1 MQRLRTHESQL
12 NRSKSRRLKS
22 ALLACLVLALC
33 FVAGWVGKQAGLFSG
48 LQTKA
53 AESGKWRYVME
64 ISTGKHSGENIEYL
78 RLHYNTD
85 RSLYIFPKQG
95 DLERYFMNADVDG
108 KLAAQISDYC
118 KYSDISA
125 FTPEMKLPNSLASN
139 STVQLL
145 LETDEPIEKIDGIS
159 VCADAGED
167 VVKWSL
173 RGLRIYDV
181 SVLNGLAMKGGFSSE
196 LYIDFEGNLL
206 AMTHFEKQSK
216 EGGWVYTWKKS
227 GTYYMP
233 TDTALAEVAV
243 GKTPAQEPDVLLQTS
258 GFEPGMGEY
267 APAKNDVYGF
277 GIEFADCYG
286 AGYESLSY
294 QSKASLKDA
303 NYAETMA
310 LRLIYADRMKT
321 EHNLVI
327 PVVTNALKWAADDG
341 VGENPI
347 ACVAQQ
353 GQELFFTGV
362 IPDLVELR
370 QVSLISGNHKAIEAC
385 GMSRN
390 SQETSALQNSRA
402 DKSNMEEVAISRFA
416 LYSMGE
422 NTKVRTSVDGAMLRY
437 IHEGKPVFYRKAET
451 DQGIPLEA
459 AAETGIRV
467 VKPADD
473 FDFSKA
479 GWSNRQYLIGIS
491 TDEEETSGTLSDMTM
506 QLSYVDTLGKKQ
518 TTPAYDLMELSKGY
532 YGTWN
537 GDKATEGEMGYY
549 IGVSPGNML
558 YVTVALSDV
567 DYFTGLKLTLKNG
580 TDEWKGSGL
589 KIWALDE
596 LSTILGDFGG
606 IEAKNG
612 DTDFASDVRFYRNF
626 RGISMLDIKPQTTD
640 ENAEEAQSSS
650 LLQDYVTV
658 TPTQS
663 GGWSFMSITMSEV
676 EEQEVLNISERLSY
690 EESLQDFDF
699 AKARKNYLVKVRVKD
714 TEQDE
719 GGNGDC
725 GSQNNF
731 YFQLVFENGTSG
743 IVLANSQLEGDRFES
758 GAVESFV
765 ISTGKDLG
773 DLVSVRILPEANESN
788 ETASDKLCIE
798 EIRVTEQTGLPYADT
813 YVIDQLPG
821 KGWIGGGLTG
831 SGDQSYYDLLVNR
844 CTNELS
850 FLVCLSTGDYAPATS
865 QFKGSMKMRL
875 DYIDTAGRPCYATY
889 DVVEAMYRYYEKE
902 RLEDS
907 DSEGNSKIVSDPK
920 YMFRG
925 EHTDRF
931 EISLENVRSIYK
943 ATLIGQTLDKKSEWP
958 VTSLSFSVV
967 EEDGNLWLTS
977 GGEYLRKGKS
987 RFLASNMAFESGEG
1001 VLRTE
1006 FEPGQSKEVSV
1017 LLQANELAVRKE
1029 GSKWLSVY
1037 SNEPVNQNDAI
1048 AIYVYPASD
1057 GKSINDW
1064 DLRCRADYTDSLGQ
1078 SFSVSGQSE
1087 NANMKKSMDGG
1098 EEAPAGYFYTD
1109 TISGNGI
1116 AVLDTLYLEGVGV
1129 SEHDDCRIDH
1139 ALIQQIR
1146 GNEVIR
1152 TCYLDG
1158 HNTRLS
1164 SVIGLR
1170 AGSGQKAADVTQRQ
1184 VVSLQLSEDT
1194 PEMLLTAKEQD
1205 LAVAIS
1211 YQSSLDPTGKEVF
1224 SPYRYLTDEEIY
1236 KIRSGQILEV
1246 TFSEPYVKEITGIR
1260 LVSTGDV
1267 KGKVDRACAAN
1278 YLVSEADESVR
1289 TLSGWY
1295 SFGSGVTLSQ
1305 TAVTMQHTGTQS
1317 DSEKVVWPLELTFT
1331 TAGAQGAEESGIDV
1345 PVRMTVGFE
1354 DAYGNAGT
1362 LRVEDIRKY
1371 ITDEENRNFET
1382 GSERVVKILTE
1393 GIHNISYI
1401 ELQPYRTSGASS
1413 GTNGDLGWSLAR
1425 ISAKVGD
1432 KAAVIRSIGDR
1443 IYEANAKRINF
1454 SNVKLSVK
1462 ATYKS
1467 LSNDATESKSV
1478 INDDADFAIASSITV
1493 SFHGELYGS
1502 DQGIETL
1509 VERKVGES
1517 TQNENSLLT
1526 RKSSGSSGKTA
1537 DFEFAPPRNISGAN
1551 IIYYITLR
1559 SKENPDASCKFT
1571 VTVQPEA
1578 QVTTTTNG
1586 TTQNGTNQ
1594 NGTNQS
1600 GTNQNGTTN
1609 GTSGNSGNSNTNTNT
1624 TTQSG
1629 TGGLQS
1635 TGVYNGSD
1643 QNQTVQSSA
1652 SSDGSTTN
1660 VQVPQ

>member
-1 MQRLRTHESQL
+1 MHRLETQRQQNSI
-12 NRSKSRRLKS
+12 KSRSRRS

-33 FVAGWVGKQAGLFSG
+33 VIAGWPRMQKGLFAGLKA
-48 LQTKA
+48 QA

-64 ISTGKHSGENIEYL
+64 ISTGKHAGDQIEYL

-85 RSLYIFPKQG
+85 KSLYIFPKQG
-95 DLERYFMNADVDG
+95 DLKRYFMNADVDG
-108 KLAAQISDYC
+108 HLAAQISDYC
-118 KYSDISA
+118 RYSDIAA
-125 FTPEMKLPNSLASN
+125 FTPEMKLPNGLASN

-145 LETDEPIEKIDGIS
+145 LETDEPIDKIDGIS
-159 VCADAGED
+159 VCAKVEED

-173 RGLRIYDV
+173 HGLRIYDV
-181 SVLNGLAMKGGFSSE
+181 SALNGLAMKGGFSSE

-206 AMTHFEKQSK
+206 AMTRFEKQAK

-233 TDTALAEVAV
+233 TDTALADVAV
-243 GKTPAQEPDVLLQTS
+243 GMTQTETPDVLLQTS
-258 GFEPGMGEY
+258 GFEPGMGVY
-267 APAKNDVYGF
+267 APAKNDIYGF
-277 GIEFADCYG
+277 GIEFADCYK

-294 QSKASLKDA
+294 QSKASLRDA
-303 NYAETMA
+303 DYAETMA

-341 VGENPI
+341 VGENPV

-385 GMSRN
+385 GMNKNPEAS
-390 SQETSALQNSRA
+390 SLQNSRA

-416 LYSMGE
+416 LYAMGE
-422 NTKVRTSVDGAMLRY
+422 NTKVRTSLDGAMLRY

-451 DQGIPLEA
+451 DQGITLEA

-479 GWSNRQYLIGIS
+479 GWSNRQYLIGIT
-491 TDEEETSGTLSDMTM
+491 TDEEETSGSLSDMTM

-518 TTPAYDLMELSKGY
+518 TTPAYDLMELAKGY

-537 GDKATEGEMGYY
+537 GDKAPEGEMGYY

-558 YVTVALSDV
+558 YVNVALSDV
-567 DYFTGLKLTLKNG
+567 DYFTGVKLSLKNG

-596 LSTILGDFGG
+596 LSAILGDFGG

-612 DTDFASDVRFYRNF
+612 DTDFASDVRFYRNYK
-626 RGISMLDIKPQTTD
+626 GICMLDIKPQTR
-640 ENAEEAQSSS
+640 EEKGEEVQGSS

-725 GSQNNF
+725 GSMNNF
-731 YFQLVFENGTSG
+731 YFQLIFENGTSG

-773 DLVSVRILPEANESN
+773 NLVSVRILPETDKNNEA
-788 ETASDKLCIE
+788 ASDKLCIE
-798 EIRVTEQTGLPYADT
+798 EIRVTEQTTLPYADT
-813 YVIDQLPG
+813 YVIDQLPN
-821 KGWIGGGLTG
+821 KGWLGGGLTSPTEQG
-831 SGDQSYYDLLVNR
+831 YYDLLVNR
-844 CTNELS
+844 NTNELS

-902 RLEDS
+902 RLEEPVDES
-907 DSEGNSKIVSDPK
+907 TSRVVSDPK

-943 ATLIGQTLDKKSEWP
+943 ATLIGEASDQKSEWP

-967 EEDGNLWLTS
+967 EEDGSLWLTN

-987 RFLASNMAFESGEG
+987 RFLASNMAFEGGEG

-1006 FEPGQSKEVSV
+1006 FEPGQSTEVSL

-1057 GKSINDW
+1057 GKSISDW
-1064 DLRCRADYTDSLGQ
+1064 DLRCRADYTDSMGQ

-1098 EEAPAGYFYTD
+1098 EESPAGYFYTD

-1116 AVLDTLYLEGVGV
+1116 AVLDTLYVEGVGIG
-1129 SEHDDCRIDH
+1129 EHDDCRIDH

-1158 HNTRLS
+1158 HNTRLG

-1170 AGSGQKAADVTQRQ
+1170 ATRGQKTADVTQRQ

-1194 PEMLLTAKEQD
+1194 PEMLLTAREQD

-1211 YQSSLDPTGKEVF
+1211 YRSSLDPTGKEIF
-1224 SPYRYLTDEEIY
+1224 SPYRYLTDEQIY
-1236 KIRSGQILEV
+1236 KIRSGQILEM
-1246 TFSEPYVKEITGIR
+1246 TFSEPYVKEVTGIR
-1260 LVSTGDV
+1260 LMSAGDV
-1267 KGKVDRACAAN
+1267 KGKVDRACVAS
-1278 YLVSEADESVR
+1278 YLVSEADESSR

-1305 TAVTMQHTGTQS
+1305 SAVTMQSTGTQT

-1331 TAGAQGAEESGIDV
+1331 TAGAQGTEESGIDV
-1345 PVRMTVGFE
+1345 PVRMTVGYE
-1354 DAYGNAGT
+1354 NAYGNAGT
-1362 LRVEDIRKY
+1362 MRVEDIRKY
-1371 ITDEENRNFET
+1371 ITDEENQNFET
-1382 GSERVVKILTE
+1382 GSERVVRMLTE
-1393 GIHNISYI
+1393 GVHNITYI
-1401 ELQPYRTSGASS
+1401 ELQPYRSGQTGSS
-1413 GTNGDLGWSLAR
+1413 GTSGQELGWNLSKIA
-1425 ISAKVGD
+1425 AKVGD
-1432 KAAVIRSIGDR
+1432 QAAVMRSVGDR
-1443 IYEANAKRINF
+1443 ILETAAKRINF
-1454 SNVKLSVK
+1454 NNVKLSVK
-1462 ATYKS
+1462 ATYKN
-1467 LSNDATESKSV
+1467 LANDANESKSV
-1478 INDDADFAIASSITV
+1478 INDDADFAISSGITV
-1493 SFHGELYGS
+1493 TFHGELYGS

-1509 VERKVGES
+1509 VERRVGDS
-1517 TQNENSLLT
+1517 VQTENNLLT
-1526 RKSSGSSGKTA
+1526 RKSSSTTAKTA
-1537 DFEFAPPRNISGAN
+1537 DFEFTPPRNISGSN
-1551 IIYYITLR
+1551 IVYYVTIR
-1559 SKENPDASCKFT
+1559 SKENAEASCRFS

-1578 QVTTTTNG
+1578 QVSTTTQNG
-1586 TTQNGTNQ
+1586 TTQNG
-1594 NGTNQS
+1594 S
-1600 GTNQNGTTN
+1600 GQNGTTQ
-1609 GTSGNSGNSNTNTNT
+1609 SGGSQNN
-1624 TTQSG
+1624 TTQS
-1629 TGGLQS
+1629 TAGGLQS
-1635 TGVYNGSD
+1635 TGIYNGSD
-1643 QNQTVQSSA
+1643 QNQTVQSSS
-1652 SSDGSTTN
+1652 SSDGSTTT
-1660 VQVPQ
+1660 VQLPE